1 MSGSPVATCG
11 ELRARILLDPDLI
24 LGDPA
29 VMRAL
34 VERTDRARRGEDGKV
49 VDLRS
54 VAMARLEA
62 RLGRLEASHRT
73 VIAAAYENLAGTQQV
88 HRAILR
94 LLDARSLEGF
104 VEGLSGEV
112 AAILRLDA
120 VRLVAESAGG
130 RWPEAGDEA
139 GPQAGQHPGPE
150 SGPVAGPAAGG
161 PPPQRP
167 AASAR
172 DGAGLAAANDARPPS
187 APGAARGVIPGAA
200 SGAASGPAPG
210 AARGLASC
218 AGLKVVPPGWVTGRV
233 ACGAGVSRVI
243 LRRGAV
249 LLAEGGGE
257 GAVPVG
263 SIGSE
268 AWLALDLGPGRRPC
282 LVVLGSGDPDQFAPG
297 QGTELLEFLAGVLER
312 ALRRW
317 LA

>member
-1 MSGSPVATCG
+1 MSGSTLAAGG

-24 LGDPA
+24 LADPA

-34 VERTDRARRGEDGKV
+34 VERTDRAGRACGGGEGKV

-62 RLGRLEASHRT
+62 RLGRLEAAHRT

-94 LLDARSLEGF
+94 LLEARSLGGF
-104 VEGLSGEV
+104 VEGLTGEV
-112 AAILRLDA
+112 AGILRLDA
-120 VRLVAESAGG
+120 VRLVVEGAE
-130 RWPEAGDEA
+130 GDVPLGA
-139 GPQAGQHPGPE
+139 
-150 SGPVAGPAAGG
+150 PA
-161 PPPQRP
+161 PIPLRP
-167 AASAR
+167 
-172 DGAGLAAANDARPPS
+172 LPTAANDAGPPS
-187 APGAARGVIPGAA
+187 AGAAAA
-200 SGAASGPAPG
+200 SA
-210 AARGLASC
+210 
-218 AGLKVVPPGWVTGRV
+218 AGLKVVPPGWISGRV
-233 ACGAGVSRVI
+233 ACGGPSRVV

-249 LLAEGGGE
+249 LLAEGGGTD
-257 GAVPVG
+257 AVPAG

-268 AWLALDLGPGRRPC
+268 AWLALDLGEGRRPG